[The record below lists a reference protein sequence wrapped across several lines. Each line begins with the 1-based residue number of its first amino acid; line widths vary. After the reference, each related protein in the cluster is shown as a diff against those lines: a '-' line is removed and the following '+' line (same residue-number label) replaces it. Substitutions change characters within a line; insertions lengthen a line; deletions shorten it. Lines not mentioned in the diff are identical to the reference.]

1 MKRVLSWQVG
11 GEEERIDED
20 WHGLEVIPNA
30 RSETSVRY
38 VEIGDSYGQR
48 FTIVE

>member
-1 MKRVLSWQVG
+1 MKRVLNWQAR

-20 WHGLEVIPNA
+20 WHGLEVIQNA

-38 VEIGDSYGQR
+38 VEIGDSYG
-48 FTIVE
+48 